1 MVEVIWHGRGGQGS
15 FTVSRLLGLSA
26 SLFENKYAI
35 AFPTFGPERRGAP
48 VLGFTKIDS
57 KNITDRSEVQKSDY
71 SIILDETLIHAN
83 IENELKPTGKL
94 IINTKY
100 PDKYNFIL
108 KAKTVF
114 IDANDIAV
122 KILGKQIVNTAMLG
136 AFVAVSN
143 LISIESAVLGIRH
156 EMKSNIIEKNI
167 ELLIASYNYT
177 LNLMK

>member
-1 MVEVIWHGRGGQGS
+1 MIEIIWHGRGGQGS
-15 FTVSRLLGLSA
+15 FTGSRLLGLSA
-26 SLFENKYAI
+26 SLFENKFAM
-35 AFPTFGPERRGAP
+35 AFPTFGSERRGAP

-57 KNITDRSEVQKSDY
+57 KHITDRSEIQKSDY
-71 SIILDETLIHAN
+71 SIFLDETLIHAN

-100 PDKYNFIL
+100 PDKYNFIS

-114 IDANDIAV
+114 FDANDIAV

-143 LISIESAVLGIRH
+143 VISIESAILGISH
-156 EMKSNIIEKNI
+156 DMKSNIVEKNI
-167 ELLIASYNYT
+167 ELLMSAYSFS
-177 LNLMK
+177 LKLSQ